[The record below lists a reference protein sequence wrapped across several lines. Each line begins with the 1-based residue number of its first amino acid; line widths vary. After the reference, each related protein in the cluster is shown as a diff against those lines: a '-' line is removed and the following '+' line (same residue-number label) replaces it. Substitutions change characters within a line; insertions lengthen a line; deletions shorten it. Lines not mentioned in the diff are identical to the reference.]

1 MTAYL
6 AGDYAASV
14 ERLSQW
20 LAAATSEDAPLAGL
34 AHAAVAKLG
43 VLAQGDDR
51 ARIVAEAAQAARG
64 HCDSCAAA
72 AGFSDAPP
80 A

>member
-20 LAAATSEDAPLAGL
+20 LAAASSEDAPLAAL

-43 VLAQGDDR
+43 VLVQGDDR
-51 ARIVAEAAQAARG
+51 ARIVAEAAQLLEGIAKLRGAAEL
-64 HCDSCAAA
+64 
-72 AGFSDAPP
+72 SDAAP

>member
-14 ERLSQW
+14 ARLSQW
-20 LAAATSEDAPLAGL
+20 LAAAPSDDAPLAGL

-43 VLAQGDDR
+43 VLAQGEDR
-51 ARIVAEAAQAARG
+51 AQHRRGGRKAARG
-64 HCDSCAAA
+64 NRAAA
-72 AGFSDAPP
+72 RAAELSDAPP